1 MNSIT
6 TSGNDGKKEMH
17 NITKNLSK
25 LITNNKI
32 LHPRNTKKDKEK
44 LFDSER
50 KKVKDCVDENKLD
63 SDQSQTSDEY
73 AQDNIE
79 GD

>member
-1 MNSIT
+1 
-6 TSGNDGKKEMH
+6 MH

-25 LITNNKI
+25 LVTNKKI
-32 LHPRNTKKDKEK
+32 LHPRNIKKDKEK

-50 KKVKDCVDENKLD
+50 KRVKDCVDENKLD

>member
-1 MNSIT
+1 MDHEKKSI
-6 TSGNDGKKEMH
+6 H
-17 NITKNLSK
+17 AITKNLSK
-25 LITNNKI
+25 LVTNRKVIHARNKK
-32 LHPRNTKKDKEK
+32 RDKEK

-50 KKVKDCVDENKLD
+50 KRVKDCVDENKLD

>member
-1 MNSIT
+1 MTNRKVIHAR
-6 TSGNDGKKEMH
+6 NKK
-17 NITKNLSK
+17 
-25 LITNNKI
+25 
-32 LHPRNTKKDKEK
+32 RDKEK

-50 KKVKDCVDENKLD
+50 KRVKDCVDENKLD